1 MDRPLAALLAVLLA
15 ATLLP
20 GCRRASGP
28 DETYRAFARAAREG
42 DAATVWSLLSE
53 RSRAELDA
61 RAKALAASA
70 PPGALPAGG
79 RDLVLGDLAP
89 SAPPVEKA
97 LVVRESRDAAVVAVT
112 VAGGGEPEEVSLV
125 REGGAWRVVLPP
137 LSSPAP

>member
-1 MDRPLAALLAVLLA
+1 MSRALAASVAVALLLA
-15 ATLLP
+15 A
-20 GCRRASGP
+20 CRRVDGP
-28 DETYRAFARAAREG
+28 DEAYRAFARAAREG

-53 RSRAELDA
+53 RSRAELET
-61 RAKALAASA
+61 RAKALADRA
-70 PPGALPAGG
+70 PPGTMPAGG

-89 SAPPVEKA
+89 SAPRIEKA

-112 VAGGGEPEEVSLV
+112 VAGGGAPEEVTLV